1 MIYYSIPYS
10 TNKNIGEYYNSVM
23 EGLKNDD
30 DFACFVDGDTIFT
43 TPNFGDQIK
52 DVVGRY
58 PECGLFTCYTNRVGC
73 DLQVYH
79 GVDRNNNDMEYHRQI
94 GRLLQ
99 DTYWDLCD
107 DLSNPPKGTLI
118 SGMMILIRKSLWKK
132 LGGFKSGMLSVDN
145 DIHLKCIQAKEPV
158 YLMKGVYIYHWY
170 RWPDY
175 KNISHLKG
183 NSRYTPPEY
192 VLGTNNRKVVYTCIF
207 GNYDELKD
215 PEVLNPNWDYICFTD
230 QNLISKKWDVRKI
243 PSDCVSEDVRKVQ
256 RKIKILAHRY
266 LKNYDTSIWLDGN
279 IQMLIDPDEFLSRY
293 SHNSFSMIAHPE
305 RICLY
310 DELDAC
316 ERLGK
321 DTNSSMNVLRDKLA
335 SEKYPHN
342 NGMVQTG
349 VLIRNHLDDSING
362 FCEVWWNHVMKYSHR
377 DQTVFNYVLWKYP
390 NIVKKIHLFSAK
402 VLWSDLAF
410 FNHKTKNNGSK
421 KSDPGKM
428 FGTLNN
434 YLNGKL
440 AFDGE
445 KLIPTRTIRR

>member
-1 MIYYSIPYS
+1 
-10 TNKNIGEYYNSVM
+10 M

-43 TPNFGDQIK
+43 TSNFGDQIK
-52 DVVGRY
+52 NVVDRY

-73 DLQVYH
+73 DLQVYS
-79 GVDRNNNDMEYHRQI
+79 GVDRDNNDIEYHRQI

-107 DLSNPPKGTLI
+107 DLSNPPKGKLL

-145 DIHLKCIQAKEPV
+145 DIHQKCITAGERV

-170 RWPDY
+170 RWPNYGDRR
-175 KNISHLKG
+175 HLK
-183 NSRYTPPEY
+183 NEMQHTSIDY
-192 VLGTNNRKVVYTCIF
+192 VVGTKNRKVVYTCIF

-215 PEVLNPNWDYICFTD
+215 PLVYNPDWDYICFTD
-230 QNLISKKWDVRKI
+230 QNIISKIWDIRKI
-243 PSDCVSEDVRKVQ
+243 PNDCLNEDRKKVQ
-256 RKIKILAHRY
+256 RKLKILAHRY
-266 LKNYDTSIWLDGN
+266 LKNYDVSIWLDGN
-279 IQMLIDPDEFLSRY
+279 IQILTNPDDFLSRY
-293 SHNSFSMIAHPE
+293 YTNIFSMVAHPE

-321 DTNSSMNVLRDKLA
+321 DTQASMNVLRNKFT
-335 SEKYPHN
+335 SEKYPRN
-342 NGMVQTG
+342 NGLVQTG
-349 VLIRNHLDDSING
+349 VLIRNHNDDSING
-362 FCEVWWNHVMKYSHR
+362 FCEVWWKYVKEYSHR

-390 NIVKKIHLFSAK
+390 NIAKKISLFSAR
-402 VLWSDLAF
+402 VFWTDLAF

-421 KSDPGKM
+421 KSDPGIKY
-428 FGTLNN
+428 GTLNN

-440 AFDGE
+440 SFDG
-445 KLIPTRTIRR
+445 KKHIPTTRVRK